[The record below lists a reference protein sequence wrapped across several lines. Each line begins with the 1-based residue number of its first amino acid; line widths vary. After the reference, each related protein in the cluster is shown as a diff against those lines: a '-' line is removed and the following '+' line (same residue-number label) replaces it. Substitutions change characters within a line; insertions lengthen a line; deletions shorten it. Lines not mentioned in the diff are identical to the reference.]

1 MTDKPL
7 DLREDPVK
15 GVCVAGVTEVVTS
28 QASEVM
34 DMLFIGN
41 RNRTVEPTAAN

>member
-1 MTDKPL
+1 M
-7 DLREDPVK
+7 
-15 GVCVAGVTEVVTS
+15 AGVTEVVTS

-41 RNRTVEPTAAN
+41 RNRTVEPTAANQESSRSHAIL